1 MPPRSLHY
9 LLTHLQGI
17 LVIIMCIVFRDEVG
31 IPNLYGI
38 KETDM
43 NYYLYFALVQL
54 GFKVGMAL

>member
-1 MPPRSLHY
+1 M
-9 LLTHLQGI
+9 
-17 LVIIMCIVFRDEVG
+17 IIMCIVFRDEVG